1 MITVGMNY
9 EIIEGKQEEF
19 EAVFAKVLQLMQDMD
34 GHRESNLYRHVI
46 RPNSYLIVS
55 EWTDRDAFEDFTR
68 SDRFRNVV
76 DWGKKQI
83 LASRPRH
90 EIYEHSDS
98 PSQPG
103 QST

>member
-9 EIIEGKQEEF
+9 EIIEGKQQEF
-19 EAVFAKVLQLMQDMD
+19 EAVFAKVLQVMQDMD
-34 GHRESNLYRHVI
+34 GHRESNLYRHVT

-55 EWTDRDAFEDFTR
+55 EWTDRSAFEDFTR

-83 LASRPRH
+83 LASRPHH
-90 EIYEHSDS
+90 EIYEHSDPSS
-98 PSQPG
+98 PSGP
-103 QST
+103 